1 MDFKLVSKNNL
12 GVVISL
18 LLVIL
23 LSQGRVFNF
32 LLDSALG
39 RAILILFILV
49 ISYTNKILGVVS
61 VLFIIIMFNNSDI
74 GYMEGFTNSSS
85 TNNSNSNSTTNMSS
99 KMPTNSN
106 KDTTSTST
114 DTTTTTTT
122 PTLTDEQKQQL
133 MATIQEKAKDK
144 DPSTVTSSSSAV
156 SGGVEGFNTFE
167 TERNIQK
174 GKQSNSIPVSS
185 YANQSDNVE
194 AFGTFGGK
202 FSDSFASF

>member
-12 GVVISL
+12 GVVTAL

-32 LLDSALG
+32 LLDTALG

-74 GYMEGFTNSSS
+74 GYLEGFTDSNSSS
-85 TNNSNSNSTTNMSS
+85 TTTTSS

-114 DTTTTTTT
+114 DTTTT

-133 MATIQEKAKDK
+133 MATLQEKAKDK
-144 DPSTVTSSSSAV
+144 DTSTVTSSSTAV
-156 SGGVEGFNTFE
+156 SSGAEGFNTFE
-167 TERNIQK
+167 SERNIQK
-174 GKQSNSIPVSS
+174 GKQSNSIPVTSYSS
-185 YANQSDNVE
+185 QSDNVE
-194 AFGTFGGK
+194 AFGSFGGK

>member
-12 GVVISL
+12 GVVTAL

-32 LLDSALG
+32 LLDTALG

-49 ISYTNKILGVVS
+49 ISYTNKILGIVS

-74 GYMEGFTNSSS
+74 GYLEGFTDSSS
-85 TNNSNSNSTTNMSS
+85 TSSTTTTSS

-106 KDTTSTST
+106 KDTTSAS
-114 DTTTTTTT
+114 TTTTT

-133 MATIQEKAKDK
+133 MTTLQEKAKEK
-144 DPSTVTSSSSAV
+144 DTSTVTSSSTTV
-156 SGGVEGFNTFE
+156 SSGAEGFNTFE

-194 AFGTFGGK
+194 AFGSFGGK